1 MVQNLWDESL
11 LFWENI
17 LGVFFYFWVNH
28 LKVTLNGT
36 LTIHDIKEFDVGTI
50 RCTAHN
56 HLGTFSYCH
65 SRSLIGW
72 RIRLFDQWEWDVRLK
87 TFKGLEQ
94 ATFSLVILK
103 PPVFK
108 RELGTHRVKFGDLFE
123 LRCEL
128 EDTFP
133 KESFHKRRQHKVLLK
148 LRIKNSGAIIIHW
161 RTDL

>member
-1 MVQNLWDESL
+1 MGKY
-11 LFWENI
+11 FGKI
-17 LGVFFYFWVNH
+17 KFYFWVNH

-56 HLGTFSYCH
+56 HLGTFSYWYYFLAL
-65 SRSLIGW
+65 SLVHLLLTNQRTEQQIAS
-72 RIRLFDQWEWDVRLK
+72 LK
-87 TFKGLEQ
+87 TYKGLEQ

-133 KESFHKRRQHKVLLK
+133 KESFFV
-148 LRIKNSGAIIIHW
+148 IIF
-161 RTDL
+161 

>member
-1 MVQNLWDESL
+1 M
-11 LFWENI
+11 
-17 LGVFFYFWVNH
+17 
-28 LKVTLNGT
+28 TLNGT

-56 HLGTFSYCH
+56 HLG
-65 SRSLIGW
+65 
-72 RIRLFDQWEWDVRLK
+72 
-87 TFKGLEQ
+87 LEQ

-103 PPVFK
+103 PPIFK

-133 KESFHKRRQHKVLLK
+133 KERFLVFYNASVLNAEFYNFG
-148 LRIKNSGAIIIHW
+148 ICI
-161 RTDL
+161 